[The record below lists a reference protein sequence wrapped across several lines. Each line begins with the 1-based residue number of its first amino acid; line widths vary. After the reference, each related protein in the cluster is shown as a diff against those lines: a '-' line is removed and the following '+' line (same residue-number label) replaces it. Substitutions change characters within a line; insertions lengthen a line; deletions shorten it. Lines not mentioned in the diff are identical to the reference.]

1 MNGRRMKESF
11 ESILMLLAVAAKREG
26 EGRMQW
32 QRLQSKVELRNKTV
46 LGDESPSQKFT
57 SFSFFVCCIFATSSH
72 FFRIAEGLDRDRV
85 LRREATGTKG
95 ERRSRRIFVR
105 FKGSG
110 CLLLEVVA
118 ACLHS
123 SSPAGL
129 LLLLPSNNATLQ
141 PLRQRPLVLK
151 YKVGNS
157 KIV

>member
-1 MNGRRMKESF
+1 
-11 ESILMLLAVAAKREG
+11 
-26 EGRMQW
+26 MQW

-95 ERRSRRIFVR
+95 ERRSSRIFVR

-129 LLLLPSNNATLQ
+129 LLLLLLPSNNATLQ
-141 PLRQRPLVLK
+141 PLRQRPLLLK